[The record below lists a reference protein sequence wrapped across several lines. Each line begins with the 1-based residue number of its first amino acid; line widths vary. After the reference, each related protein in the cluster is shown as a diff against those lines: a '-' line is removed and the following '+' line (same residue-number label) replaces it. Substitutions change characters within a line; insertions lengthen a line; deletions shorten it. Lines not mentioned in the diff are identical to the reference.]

1 MVIFILVDF
10 LEHAVQVY
18 YVDILAAVHHQL
30 HEDSLIFSGRWNLKD
45 SLTLIELFASLAV
58 ALQHGL
64 VVPSLL
70 VALFKYT
77 FLLAALAVKNF
88 MAFQDRLGHAAF
100 DVGAQ
105 LFAAVGPFDFKQLF
119 LELR

>member
-1 MVIFILVDF
+1 MYLPTYSEVCASFWIKFPQNGSASV
-10 LEHAVQVY
+10 EY
-18 YVDILAAVHHQL
+18 QL
-30 HEDSLIFSGRWNLKD
+30 
-45 SLTLIELFASLAV
+45 
-58 ALQHGL
+58 LQHGL